1 MPRTRR
7 IHTLGIWMGLTGGVT
22 PELADG
28 MPHILDPY
36 SKLVALQDEMSRL
49 TQEQAF
55 YDARKQEVT
64 RRMNEALSEGR
75 IVATTLQTVLK
86 QHFGSDSEKLVEFGI
101 KPFRGLRR
109 ARAANKKNAAA
120 PEPSGE

>member
-1 MPRTRR
+1 
-7 IHTLGIWMGLTGGVT
+7 MGLTGGVT
-22 PELADG
+22 PELTEG
-28 MPHILDPY
+28 MPHIQDPY

-75 IVATTLQTVLK
+75 IVATVLQTVLK
-86 QHFGSDSEKLVEFGI
+86 QHFGPSSEKLVEFGI

>member
-22 PELADG
+22 PELTEG
-28 MPHILDPY
+28 MPHIQDPY
-36 SKLVALQDEMSRL
+36 SKLVAFQEEMGRL

-64 RRMNEALSEGR
+64 RRMNEILSEGR
-75 IVATTLQTVLK
+75 IVATVLQAVLK
-86 QHFGSDSEKLVEFGI
+86 QHFGPRSEELVEFGI
-101 KPFRGLRR
+101 KPFRGLKR
-109 ARAANKKNAAA
+109 ARKAEKKAAA
-120 PEPSGE
+120 PEPSAE